1 LSELDAAEVAVGVGG
16 LTGPFDGALDNVGGQ
31 MLADVYGL
39 LAPGAPALSVGMASL
54 EPTTIDFEAARI
66 RAGGSRIEAFS
77 VGDRFGEDLAY
88 LVGLL
93 AAGQL
98 DPQVGWRGSWERAS
112 EAAGLLLGRRVRGK
126 AVLEV
131 G

>member
-1 LSELDAAEVAVGVGG
+1 VVAFGWGGGWAQRHAVDTTQLAVLPDSIEFIAAAALPVAAV
-16 LTGPFDGALDNVGGQ
+16 TALR
-31 MLADVYGL
+31 AR
-39 LAPGAPALSVGMASL
+39 
-54 EPTTIDFEAARI
+54 EPTVIDFEAARV
-66 RAGGSRIEAFS
+66 RAGGSRIEAFN

-112 EAAGLLLGRRVRGK
+112 EAAELLIGRHVRGK

-131 G
+131 AR

>member
-1 LSELDAAEVAVGVGG
+1 MLAEV
-16 LTGPFDGALDNVGGQ
+16 
-31 MLADVYGL
+31 Y
-39 LAPGAPALSVGMASL
+39 
-54 EPTTIDFEAARI
+54 
-66 RAGGSRIEAFS
+66 
-77 VGDRFGEDLAY
+77 
-88 LVGLL
+88 GLL

-98 DPQVGWRGSWERAS
+98 DPQVGWCASWERAS